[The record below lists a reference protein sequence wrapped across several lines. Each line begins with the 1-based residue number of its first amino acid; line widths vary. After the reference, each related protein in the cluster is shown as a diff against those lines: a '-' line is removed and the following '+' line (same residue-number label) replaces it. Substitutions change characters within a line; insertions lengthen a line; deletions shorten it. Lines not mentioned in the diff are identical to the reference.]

1 MCLYLMDRLKEILRA
16 RLTECGWK
24 DQMKAHCKGKENSGV
39 VIINVTSIWS
49 GYRIKK
55 TKTELQG
62 CDVVLKR
69 LIY

>member
-39 VIINVTSIWS
+39 VIINVTSSFFYFFFKSIWS

-55 TKTELQG
+55 TKTELQA
-62 CDVVLKR
+62 V
-69 LIY
+69 

>member
-39 VIINVTSIWS
+39 VIINITSIWS

-55 TKTELQG
+55 TKTELQA
-62 CDVVLKR
+62 V
-69 LIY
+69 